1 MLRLISN
8 GSHGNNVKLFFSE
21 FDNTIRKV
29 AFCSESLIYLINEY
43 NGLKW
48 YKLRF
53 KNHIFNDPVLTS
65 FNSFHVLD
73 LSMISDAVK
82 ISHLAPI
89 SVTFQYLQGVV
100 DHYFEVWP
108 REKYVPIHGDLT
120 LANVLF
126 LEKRPVIIDWE
137 HFSNEK
143 MPWGFDLL
151 YFCLSALILPAYSRF
166 MPIKLT
172 EIDVSLFKR
181 LTSRFPKYGST
192 REMLQSPLSFFR
204 EIFLSDCNW
213 ANIVNASPKKL
224 FPLLIDADTAEDL
237 DKKICQR

>member
-8 GSHGNNVKLFFSE
+8 GSHGNNVKIFVSE

-29 AFCSESLIYLINEY
+29 AFSSESHIYLINEY

-48 YKLRF
+48 YNLRL
-53 KNHIFNDPVLTS
+53 KNRIFNDPVLTS
-65 FNSFHVLD
+65 LNSFRILD
-73 LSMISDAVK
+73 LYMISDAIK

-89 SVTFQYLQGVV
+89 STTFQYLQGVV
-100 DHYFEVWP
+100 DHYVEVWP
-108 REKYVPIHGDLT
+108 HEQYAPIHGDLT

-126 LEKRPVIIDWE
+126 IENRPVIIDWE

-143 MPWGFDLL
+143 MPWGFDVL
-151 YFCLSALILPAYSRF
+151 YFCLSALILPAHSRF
-166 MPIKLT
+166 LPIKLK
-172 EIDVSLFKR
+172 EIDVALFKK

-192 REMLQSPLSFFR
+192 KEMLQSPLCFFR

-224 FPLLIDADTAEDL
+224 FPLLIDAKTAEDL